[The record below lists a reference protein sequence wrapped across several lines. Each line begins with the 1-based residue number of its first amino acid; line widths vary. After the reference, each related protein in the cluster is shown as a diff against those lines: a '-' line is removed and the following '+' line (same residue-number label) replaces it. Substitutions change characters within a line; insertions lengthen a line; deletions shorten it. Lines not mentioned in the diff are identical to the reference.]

1 MQALILAMIVS
12 VVTFPY
18 LVREAG
24 WLSRWFLYTPEILS
38 MIAAGYV
45 LVVGVQSRFRFV
57 RPVYWLVFGALILL
71 IVVSAIVN
79 QLQPGPMFAGIRN
92 YLRAMPFFFLPA
104 VMLITDRQLRTQLTV
119 LLVLCLI
126 QLPLAY
132 QQRLQTIASAARRG
146 ILETEGTTGDLT
158 IGTLMGSGLLTL
170 FLIGAACVL
179 TSFYLRRRLSGGRY
193 LVLLLLVLLPTTLN
207 ETKVTLFLLPVALL
221 TVFVIGSEAGT
232 RVRNVAVG
240 LFFTVAFMGVF
251 LAIYDY
257 YMAPRWGYG
266 LIDFLMMEGR
276 VEGYLTR
283 GVQVGDQ
290 QRGGMLDGTMAAW
303 AELSRDP
310 LKLIFGFGIGNASD
324 SALGAQFSGEYFRF
338 FQHLPMKSMTYFLLE
353 LGLLGLLLVL
363 LLHWLIFVESARLGQ
378 RGDSTVAM
386 LALGWCGVS
395 AVIAAGI
402 IYSELI
408 ASLAMSY
415 LYWYFSG
422 VIVAAGMR
430 CNLDQLTATPS
441 VDSESEHDAVE
452 SNLRRPK
459 LKGRQNA

>member
-38 MIAAGYV
+38 LIAAGYV
-45 LVVGVQSRFRFV
+45 LVVGMQSRFRFV
-57 RPVYWLVFGALILL
+57 RPVYWLVFGALLL
-71 IVVSAIVN
+71 LVVVSAIVN
-79 QLQPGPMFAGIRN
+79 HLQPGPMFAGIRN
-92 YLRAMPFFFLPA
+92 YLRVMPFFFLPA
-104 VMLITDRQLRTQLTV
+104 VLLITDRQLKTQLTV
-119 LLVLCLI
+119 LLVLCFV

-132 QQRLQTIASAARRG
+132 QQRLQTIAVAAQRG

-158 IGTLMGSGLLTL
+158 FGTLMFSGLLTL

-179 TSFYLRRRLSGGRY
+179 TSFYLRHRLSGGRY
-193 LVLLLLVLLPTTLN
+193 LALLFLVLLPTALN
-207 ETKVTLFLLPVALL
+207 ETKITLFVLPVALL
-221 TVFVIGSEAGT
+221 TVFIIGSEAGT

-240 LFFTVAFMGVF
+240 LLFTGAFVGVF
-251 LAIYDY
+251 LSIYDY

-276 VEGYLTR
+276 VEAYLTR

-290 QRGGMLDGTMAAW
+290 QSGGMLDGTFAAW

-310 LKLIFGFGIGNASD
+310 MKLMLGFGIGNASD

-338 FQHLPMKSMTYFLLE
+338 FQHLYMKSMTYFLLE
-353 LGLLGLLLVL
+353 FGLLGSSLIL
-363 LLHWLIFVESARLGQ
+363 LLHWLIFVESARLAQ

-395 AVIAAGI
+395 AVIAVGI

-408 ASLAMSY
+408 SSVAFSY

-422 VIVAAGMR
+422 VIVAAAMR
-430 CNLDQLTATPS
+430 RDLGQLTAAPP
-441 VDSESEHDAVE
+441 VDGESEYGAVE
-452 SNLRRPK
+452 GKLRWPK
-459 LKGRQNA
+459 IKDSQNA